1 MLKSGVTAQH
11 VEKTHLE
18 VKSHNNLFGKLH
30 FSLCTDCYQ
39 LTCAATQIFTALK
52 KKE

>member
-18 VKSHNNLFGKLH
+18 VKSHNNLFGKL
-30 FSLCTDCYQ
+30 Q
-39 LTCAATQIFTALK
+39 QIFLCVQTVIS
-52 KKE
+52 

>member
-1 MLKSGVTAQH
+1 MLKSGVTVQH

-18 VKSHNNLFGKLH
+18 VKSHNNLFGKLQQI
-30 FSLCTDCYQ
+30 FLCVQ